1 MYSVEYVNCKICGS
15 DAPKFLGIR
24 GSQEHA
30 GAVNSEK
37 FQEHMVTNVVRCRKC
52 GFVYTNPLIMAK
64 LDTYNNPDTYLP
76 SSKTSPEVLFSFTL
90 NLIERYI
97 KRGRILDVGCGKG
110 EFLNIAKK
118 KGWEAYGLEPSANFA
133 EFALRRY
140 GLDVKCASLEKAQYP
155 DDFFDA
161 VVLNMV
167 LEHVDN
173 PRMFISEI
181 NRVLKKNGL
190 LFIEVPNM
198 DSFMLKMATLYFRLS
213 GRDWSPLL
221 SPLHYPFHC
230 YGYNPSSIKRLLYE
244 QSFHIEKV
252 VIRDS
257 SLRGFRSDAG
267 GTVFEKFIRAIFTK
281 LGGLIGKGDVLIAIA
296 TKRQKETGS
305 DGVRI

>member
-1 MYSVEYVNCKICGS
+1 MYSVEYINCKVCGN
-15 DAPKFLGIR
+15 DVPKFLGIR
-24 GSQEHA
+24 GSREHA
-30 GAVNSEK
+30 GAVNSDK
-37 FQEHMVTNVVRCRKC
+37 SQEHMVTNVVRCGKC

-64 LDTYNNPDTYLP
+64 LDIYNNPDAYLS

-90 NLIERYI
+90 NLIERHI

-133 EFALRRY
+133 EFASKRC
-140 GLDVKCASLEKAQYP
+140 GLDIKCDSLEKAQYP
-155 DDFFDA
+155 DAFFDA

-167 LEHVDN
+167 LEHIDH
-173 PRMFISEI
+173 PRTFLSEI
-181 NRVLKKNGL
+181 NRILKKSGL

-198 DSFMLKMATLYFRLS
+198 DSFMLKIAALYFRLS
-213 GRDWSPLL
+213 GKGWSPLL

-230 YGYNPSSIKRLLYE
+230 YGYNSSSIKRLLYE

-257 SLRGFRSDAG
+257 GLRGFRSDAG
-267 GTVFEKFIRAIFTK
+267 GTPFEKFICDVVTK
-281 LGGLIGKGDVLIAIA
+281 LSGLIGKGDVLIVIA
-296 TKRQKETGS
+296 TKRHKK
-305 DGVRI
+305 